1 LLLVFTFEAH
11 QTESMG
17 RFFYWLAN
25 LLWYK
30 WGKWKV
36 VSRVPEGLKKA
47 VIAAA
52 PHTGKEDFPVG
63 IGAWYTEN
71 KSASFIAKKE
81 LFDGPMGFIF
91 RSTGGIP
98 IDRATSKN
106 MVEQAAGFFKDR
118 DELFLVIA
126 PEGTREWRPR
136 WKTGFYYIAKAAG
149 VPIILAYMDFGKCEV
164 GLGEVFYPTDDVE
177 ADFKYIEEFYSK
189 FTAKVPS
196 KYNPKMT
203 EPVTE

>member
-1 LLLVFTFEAH
+1 
-11 QTESMG
+11 MG

-30 WGKWKV
+30 IGPWKV
-36 VSRVPEGLKKA
+36 VSQVPKDIKKA

-52 PHTGKEDFPVG
+52 PHTANEDFPVG

-91 RSTGGIP
+91 NATGGIP
-98 IDRATSKN
+98 IDRATTKN
-106 MVEQAAGFFKDR
+106 MVEQAADFFKDR

-126 PEGTREWRPR
+126 PEGTRAWRPR

-149 VPIILAYMDFGKCEV
+149 VPIILAYMDFGKKEV
-164 GLGEVFYPTDDVE
+164 GLGEVFYPTDNLE
-177 ADFKYIEEFYSK
+177 ADFDYIEKFYSGI
-189 FTAKVPS
+189 TAADPS

-203 EPVTE
+203 EPKD

>member
-1 LLLVFTFEAH
+1 
-11 QTESMG
+11 MG

-25 LLWYK
+25 FFWYK
-30 WGKWKV
+30 LGPWKV
-36 VSRVPEGLKKA
+36 VSQVPKDIKKA

-52 PHTGKEDFPVG
+52 PHTANEDFPVG

-91 RSTGGIP
+91 KATGGIP
-98 IDRATSKN
+98 IDRATTKN
-106 MVEQAAGFFKDR
+106 MVEQAADFFKDR

-126 PEGTREWRPR
+126 PEGTRAWRPR

-149 VPIILAYMDFGKCEV
+149 VPLILAYMDFGKKEV
-164 GLGEVFYPTDDVE
+164 GMGEVFYPTDDVE
-177 ADFKYIEEFYSK
+177 ADFDYIEKFYSGI
-189 FTAKVPS
+189 TAADPS
-196 KYNPKMT
+196 KYNPKMRDNQ
-203 EPVTE
+203 

>member
-1 LLLVFTFEAH
+1 
-11 QTESMG
+11 MG

-25 LLWYK
+25 FFWYK
-30 WGKWKV
+30 LGPWKV
-36 VSRVPEGLKKA
+36 VSQVPKDIKKA

-52 PHTGKEDFPVG
+52 PHTANEDFPVG

-91 RSTGGIP
+91 KATGGIP
-98 IDRATSKN
+98 IDRATTKN
-106 MVEQAAGFFKDR
+106 MVEQAADFFKDR

-126 PEGTREWRPR
+126 PEGTRAWRPR

-149 VPIILAYMDFGKCEV
+149 VPLILAYMDFGKKEV
-164 GLGEVFYPTDDVE
+164 GMGEVFYPTDDVE
-177 ADFKYIEEFYSK
+177 ADFDYIEKFYSGI
-189 FTAKVPS
+189 TAADPS
-196 KYNPKMT
+196 KYNPKMRDDQ
-203 EPVTE
+203 